1 MVFTAKALRREVFIN
16 NLSAPSRLCGLLFKT
31 LHIQKKTNF
40 APWNQNVN
48 NG

>member
-1 MVFTAKALRREVFIN
+1 MVFTAKAHRRKVFIN
-16 NLSAPSRLCGLLFKT
+16 NLSASQRLCGLLFKT

-40 APWNQNVN
+40 ASWNQNVN